1 VASAL
6 HLNTNKGRCIVPFTI
21 NEEKSYDHPAD
32 AVYEAAVGAVG
43 GLQGE
48 VKARQAGQLEA
59 RFNKTI
65 HGQVL
70 GDRTEMKV
78 ALATAANGSCR
89 IAVEI
94 YPIDAVGRKLA
105 FGARKGVA
113 RKVLDWYWAHLE
125 HRLPG

>member
-1 VASAL
+1 VS
-6 HLNTNKGRCIVPFTI
+6 FTI
-21 NEEKSYDHPAD
+21 NEERSYQHP
-32 AVYEAAVGAVG
+32 VEGVMQAAVGAVG

-48 VKARQAGQLEA
+48 VTAEQTNGLQAK
-59 RFNKTI
+59 FNKTI

-78 ALATAANGSCR
+78 AVETDANDACR
-89 IAVEI
+89 VVVEI

-105 FGARKGVA
+105 FGARKGVT

-125 HRLPG
+125 HRLAV